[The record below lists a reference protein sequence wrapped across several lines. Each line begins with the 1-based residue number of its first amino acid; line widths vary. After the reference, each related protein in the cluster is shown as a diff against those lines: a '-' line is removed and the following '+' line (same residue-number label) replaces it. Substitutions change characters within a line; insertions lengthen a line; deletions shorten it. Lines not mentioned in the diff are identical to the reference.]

1 MFESSTISWKKK
13 STTPFKETQLPSVE
27 GTTLFEG
34 TVLLTK
40 IEPAAF
46 FESYTMIWKYVTV
59 LSITPFLSKY
69 CM

>member
-1 MFESSTISWKKK
+1 MFESSTVSWKKK

-46 FESYTMIWKYVTV
+46 LKVTLWFENM
-59 LSITPFLSKY
+59 
-69 CM
+69 